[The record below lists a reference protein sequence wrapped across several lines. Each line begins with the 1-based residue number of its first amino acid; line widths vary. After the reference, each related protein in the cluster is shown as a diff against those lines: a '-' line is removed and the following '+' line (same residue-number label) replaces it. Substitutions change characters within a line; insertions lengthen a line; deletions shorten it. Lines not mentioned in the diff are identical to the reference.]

1 MGGGVSKV
9 ASNNPYVVKI
19 NNEPITTI
27 RLKPDATLKDARNE
41 IESDKNEDPE
51 FYTKIP
57 SGGHFRFILSNGTH
71 VAPRKESEWNILE
84 SLNGGCFDL
93 LSTSKDGIDRSFQE
107 WKEVQSIDQLWRQST

>member
-1 MGGGVSKV
+1 MEFPKWHQR

-51 FYTKIP
+51 YYKKIP
-57 SGGHFRFILSNGTH
+57 NEGGIWF
-71 VAPRKESEWNILE
+71 KW
-84 SLNGGCFDL
+84 
-93 LSTSKDGIDRSFQE
+93 
-107 WKEVQSIDQLWRQST
+107 